1 MHRSGTSALT
11 QVLGLAGAALPAHL
25 MSPQPM
31 NEKGFFES
39 TAIFELHEE
48 MLSEFGSSWDDLSPM
63 QEGWEATGLAN
74 DFADRMADAVL
85 AEFGRSPLFVLKDP
99 RICRLVPFWQDVL
112 SRLEVESR
120 FVIPVRNPLEVS
132 ASLARAQGMDEQ
144 RARLLW
150 LQHFLLAERDTRGLS
165 RVFVTYAELV
175 EDWRRVLGRVVDEFG
190 IVLPRWSRRAE
201 AEIDGFLSKQLRHH
215 EIPDESVEVRAD
227 VAEWVRDAY
236 GWAEKAA
243 RGKAPSSRTLDRLT
257 EKFFAAES
265 VFGPIVASTEHQR
278 REEATELLRLREV
291 VEGLEAE
298 SHPHEMAASPTSGLE
313 QRMDEM
319 SGSMKKLMLLWAAD
333 MHSKGGMGQAYFE
346 QIVSDLQG
354 DREPLVQE
362 IELVQLAAQQGATAT
377 EEQVAAEISRLE
389 SALSVANADLERLR
403 VVAAERDSMRDR
415 VVQAEAELE
424 QRRREIEASE
434 TRLAKVEQR
443 ALEQDATVEDQRN
456 RLSDFGAATQRLETV
471 EAEREELRGRVQTL
485 DEELQSLLQRSHESG
500 LENEA
505 RVAKLERE
513 VELLRGVDER
523 LQEETASVGRLA
535 AETARLEAVVDGQAR
550 LLEGAESASAKLSE
564 VEERLVHRESELTQ
578 ALIKVEAFERDV
590 PVLRNELGER
600 EVERDGL
607 RAEVA
612 QANLSL
618 SSLEQERLEAVSRI
632 AELHASSEA
641 GTARLSAV
649 EVELASR
656 NAELAES
663 REAVSSSKVELVSL
677 RGELSESAARVES
690 LHASSEAGAARLSS
704 LEVELARRDAE
715 LVETRE
721 SVSSSNVELASLRGE
736 LLAVAREAKA
746 AEDLRSKLAEGELA
760 LTEARRTGVTLQEEL
775 SSVGKAL
782 ESERQDHARIGQ
794 LEAALESKEIELQR
808 HRAGLREVG
817 RLRERLI
824 KSERAFEGLRED
836 AEHASEANAAA
847 LSEATTECEARE
859 GRLSEQEVQLGSA
872 RVMYEDLRLH
882 AARVE
887 SELEIERRSLEV
899 VGSELENERRSLE
912 VVAAELAESNQRLA
926 TIDLEDS
933 EKREEEGRRFDA
945 RMPGPFRRQFDVE
958 SEVFVES
965 STLLGLPKRF
975 GRVLYWALTLRLRQ
989 KMKERKIAER
999 LRASGVFDA
1008 DHYRTISPESA
1019 QALGDPVMHYVRHG
1033 ASEGRNP
1040 NAAFDTRFYLE
1051 TNEDVR
1057 SSRENPLDHFM
1068 SHGWQESRQPHPYF
1082 DSDYYLR
1089 SNPDVATTGENP
1101 LRHWLESGWREG
1113 RLSVRS
1119 ELLDVFRA
1127 SWRSGRQNE
1136 RAAHGASGTAE
1147 AETENAGRVPSPGEL
1162 AADKESVVAS
1172 GEPVAPNAIFRF
1184 ERVGID
1190 RDRLA
1195 HHDDPIVIVVTH
1207 ELPYPPRAGNQYR
1220 IHRYIRWLESRG
1232 YQILT
1237 FYSPLPGVDVSER
1250 DISLASAEVENLIV
1264 SERSGRLRAS
1274 LPVHLEPIFRALDGK
1289 AVLPVAPQER
1299 FEGETDDRFRER
1311 VSLESAY
1318 CPDSLVQLLVHVDG
1332 ELPPGRFLITNYV
1345 WLTRFL
1351 SLLRPETRSLI
1362 DTHDRFSSKAEKVA
1376 AQGIPGELDLTE
1388 EQERQL
1394 LLRGDV
1400 VMAIQYEE
1408 AAAFRRIVPERPVLT
1423 VGVDFDF
1430 AENAE
1435 SDINESE
1442 AGPPTVGM
1450 IGSQNAM
1457 NIKGANEF
1465 LRHVWPL
1472 LRREVGEARLLV
1484 AGHVGS
1490 AIPTGLPGVEIMGP
1504 VDDVGEFYRQ
1514 CHVVVNPTSAGT
1526 GLKVKT
1532 VEAIAH
1538 RRALVSWPLGVEG
1551 VPEPLLD
1558 FCYVATDWYEF
1569 FLRLEELLSSKRPDG
1584 AVAREASAVV
1594 EELLSPASV
1603 YAALGDEVDQHC
1615 RQTAL
1620 DD

>member
-377 EEQVAAEISRLE
+377 ATEGQVAAEISRLE

-899 VGSELENERRSLE
+899 M
-912 VVAAELAESNQRLA
+912 AAELAESNQRLA

>member
-150 LQHFLLAERDTRGLS
+150 LQHFLIAERDTRGLS

-899 VGSELENERRSLE
+899 M
-912 VVAAELAESNQRLA
+912 AAELAESNQRLA

-1299 FEGETDDRFRER
+1299 FEGETGDRFRER

>member
-1 MHRSGTSALT
+1 
-11 QVLGLAGAALPAHL
+11 
-25 MSPQPM
+25 
-31 NEKGFFES
+31 
-39 TAIFELHEE
+39 
-48 MLSEFGSSWDDLSPM
+48 
-63 QEGWEATGLAN
+63 
-74 DFADRMADAVL
+74 
-85 AEFGRSPLFVLKDP
+85 
-99 RICRLVPFWQDVL
+99 
-112 SRLEVESR
+112 
-120 FVIPVRNPLEVS
+120 
-132 ASLARAQGMDEQ
+132 
-144 RARLLW
+144 
-150 LQHFLLAERDTRGLS
+150 
-165 RVFVTYAELV
+165 
-175 EDWRRVLGRVVDEFG
+175 
-190 IVLPRWSRRAE
+190 
-201 AEIDGFLSKQLRHH
+201 
-215 EIPDESVEVRAD
+215 
-227 VAEWVRDAY
+227 VRDAY

-899 VGSELENERRSLE
+899 M
-912 VVAAELAESNQRLA
+912 AAELAESNQRLA